1 MLDAA
6 IGAGVACHASAGT
19 ATDAGTYCSWCCLQG
34 LRLMQLVLALQLF
47 LVLQLVLVLS

>member
-19 ATDAGTYCSWCCLQG
+19 ATDAGTAAGVACNLV
-34 LRLMQLVLALQLF
+34 QLVLALQLL
-47 LVLQLVLVLS
+47 LVL